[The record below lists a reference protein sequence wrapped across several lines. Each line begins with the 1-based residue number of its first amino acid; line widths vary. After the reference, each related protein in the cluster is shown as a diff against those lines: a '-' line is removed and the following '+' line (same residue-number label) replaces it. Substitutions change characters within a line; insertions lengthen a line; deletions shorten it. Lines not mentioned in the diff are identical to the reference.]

1 MDYLIE
7 LCTEGR
13 VAGIGMGTAT
23 ASVRAVLG
31 EPDDETVAREPH
43 VLIYGAMELVFSAG
57 ALEMITLG
65 FGRPFGD
72 LPPPGEIARQ
82 WTDGPS
88 GNVVAALGER
98 GIDLAPQPH
107 PDDDVL
113 DYRTTT
119 LRGDIVNVTFA
130 SGQLSGVACS
140 RGERAAPR
148 ILFMPAPPGSRQG
161 ERT

>member
-13 VAGIGMGTAT
+13 VAGIGMGTPT
-23 ASVRAVLG
+23 AGVRAVLG
-31 EPDDETVAREPH
+31 EPDDESVARDPH
-43 VLIYGAMELVFSAG
+43 VLVYGAMELVFAAD

-88 GNVVAALGER
+88 TNVVAALRER
-98 GIDLAPQPH
+98 GIDLAPHPH
-107 PDDDVL
+107 PVDDVA

-119 LRGDIVNVTFA
+119 PRGDIVNVTFA
-130 SGQLSGVACS
+130 AGRLSGIACS

-148 ILFMPAPPGSRQG
+148 ILFMPAPPTSRHA

>member
-13 VAGIGMGTAT
+13 VAGIGMGAAT

-31 EPDDETVAREPH
+31 EPDDESVAHDPH
-43 VLIYGAMELVFSAG
+43 VLIYGAMELVFAAD

-72 LPPPGEIARQ
+72 LPPPGGIARQ
-82 WTDGPS
+82 WTDGP
-88 GNVVAALGER
+88 GGTVVAALAER
-98 GIDLAPQPH
+98 GIDLAPQRH
-107 PDDDVL
+107 PDDDVV
-113 DYRTTT
+113 DYRATTP
-119 LRGDIVNVTFA
+119 RGDIVNVTFA
-130 SGQLSGVACS
+130 AGRLSGVACS

-148 ILFMPAPPGSRQG
+148 IRFMPAPPGSRQG
-161 ERT
+161 ERA